1 MYPSDLVAIRNETI
15 GYVNRGG
22 LGGSGNYDLKDAI
35 IKGLGIQSGN
45 LNLFGFDLKGALVA
59 QSLECDLQADNNILT
74 IKFFRRFWDF
84 CLSWR
89 SMMEMVGSLAV
100 KLLGKTL
107 RSALKVFDKM
117 SKRSSFAE
125 KFKKNEKLEILYM
138 QYRSTKI

>member
-1 MYPSDLVAIRNETI
+1 MYPSDLVAIRNGTI

-74 IKFFRRFWDF
+74 IKFFRF
-84 CLSWR
+84 
-89 SMMEMVGSLAV
+89 
-100 KLLGKTL
+100 LLFFSYHL
-107 RSALKVFDKM
+107 LI
-117 SKRSSFAE
+117 
-125 KFKKNEKLEILYM
+125 N
-138 QYRSTKI
+138 